1 MRADCSQHH
10 GGHGA
15 EIHSWRL
22 IKEAS
27 ASFLGTVT
35 EAVHGD
41 FFRVALDSGAF
52 GLIAVVY
59 DASRRSGAASIV
71 AGRVLKQLG
80 VIGRHETNS
89 GSASDICRL
98 RSCSWD
104 YEPRSQIRRGLQ
116 SGLT

>member
-22 IKEAS
+22 MKEAS

-41 FFRVALDSGAF
+41 FFRVALDSGNSVLGKSAGKF
-52 GLIAVVY
+52 QVHHIRLAIGERVKVEISSY
-59 DASRRSGAASIV
+59 DSER
-71 AGRVLKQLG
+71 GRIIQQL
-80 VIGRHETNS
+80 
-89 GSASDICRL
+89 
-98 RSCSWD
+98 
-104 YEPRSQIRRGLQ
+104 
-116 SGLT
+116 